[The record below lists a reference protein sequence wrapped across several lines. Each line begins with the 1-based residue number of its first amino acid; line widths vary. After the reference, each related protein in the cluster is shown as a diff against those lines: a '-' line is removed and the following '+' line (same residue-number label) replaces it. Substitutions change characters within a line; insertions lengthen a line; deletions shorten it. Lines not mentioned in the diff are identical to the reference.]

1 MRYTTATAFAAMMG
15 MSAIYAAPVGPNNTP
30 GRDDLGM
37 PLVYDDNSFQENIA
51 SQLHQRTT
59 TIPSYQKREN
69 LQNLAAID
77 PNPIFQNPNGLSR
90 KQKRKNLQNLAAI
103 DPNPIFQNHNGVSQK
118 REANPQGYAES
129 ADDQALRLEKARSK
143 SLHQTREAN
152 PQGYAESA
160 DDQAL
165 RLEKAHS
172 KSLHQTREANPQGYA
187 ESAADQTLRLL
198 RMEEV
203 RSKSLHQ
210 TREAEPQR
218 SPTSKCPGYTCG
230 RSTSPIDEISTQMQY
245 YLCC

>member
-129 ADDQALRLEKARSK
+129 ADDQTLRLEKAR
-143 SLHQTREAN
+143 
-152 PQGYAESA
+152 
-160 DDQAL
+160 
-165 RLEKAHS
+165 S

-218 SPTSKCPGYTCG
+218 SPNSKCPGYTCG
-230 RSTSPIDEISTQMQY
+230 RSTSPIDEISVQMQY

>member
-160 DDQAL
+160 
-165 RLEKAHS
+165 
-172 KSLHQTREANPQGYA
+172 
-187 ESAADQTLRLL
+187 ADQTLRLL